1 MSNNGRQG
9 ERLFKQIMESRNY
22 TVEDVSGN
30 SQYWDKDIDFIVTS
44 STSGLT
50 KTFEVKWDS
59 RINRTGNLYL
69 ELTNINSKQWKGQGW
84 WEHCEADYLA
94 YGDAAAR
101 KFYVIPLLEL
111 RKRVEQL
118 PFRQASCGYDS
129 TGQLVSL
136 KDIAD
141 ITQEL

>member
-1 MSNNGRQG
+1 MSNSGKQG

-22 TVEDVSGN
+22 TVEDVSN
-30 SQYWDKDIDFIVTS
+30 NENYWDKDIDFLVTS

-69 ELTNINSKQWKGQGW
+69 ELTNIRSKGGKGWFEFCQ
-84 WEHCEADYLA
+84 ADYLV
-94 YGDAAAR
+94 YGDACAR
-101 KFYVIPLLEL
+101 TFYVIPLQEL
-111 RKRVEQL
+111 RKRVDTL
-118 PFRQASCGYDS
+118 PFRSARCGYDS
-129 TGQLVSL
+129 TGQLISL

-141 ITQEL
+141 ITQIL